1 MISTSPSSS
10 VAVETLQI
18 GDAVLSKNINTLPD
32 ADEGTDAMYEWSSD
46 NINGTASTALV
57 VKNTPIQTTG
67 IYNFNNG
74 VLYTTRTHNHLIKRD
89 GSWRI
94 QPSNNIVVGD
104 IFLDINENEV
114 EITSIEFENRSVSV
128 YQLNVETDDV
138 YYANDI
144 LTHNDK

>member
-1 MISTSPSSS
+1 
-10 VAVETLQI
+10 
-18 GDAVLSKNINTLPD
+18 
-32 ADEGTDAMYEWSSD
+32 MYEWSSD

-57 VKNTPIQTTG
+57 VKNTSIQTTG

-138 YYANDI
+138 YYANNI